1 MWPFSTSATRVSRPA
16 ALIKRMLPM
25 GEPRARASGLAV
37 RRTGG
42 GGIERF
48 RKAREESV
56 LSRTHGRRP
65 AAAMA
70 VLGPWAQGVHE
81 SQDSLEVLR
90 CCSCGQ
96 WVPVGFA
103 AMLAA
108 PGAERRCLFE
118 ALRGR
123 RSRQKSLSTHIF
135 AEKGGCAKGNRHPP
149 ARTTARP
156 FNSAP

>member
-48 RKAREESV
+48 RKAREEGV

-81 SQDSLEVLR
+81 SLDSLEVLR
-90 CCSCGQ
+90 CCHPAAIESRSGS
-96 WVPVGFA
+96 A
-103 AMLAA
+103 AMSAA
-108 PGAERRCLFE
+108 PGAG
-118 ALRGR
+118 APQSVRGV
-123 RSRQKSLSTHIF
+123 
-135 AEKGGCAKGNRHPP
+135 P
-149 ARTTARP
+149 RTQVPSKIP
-156 FNSAP
+156 FNPYI